1 MIISKEQRNI
11 LNEYIKNL
19 DALVENDCLDQI
31 LEEISK
37 LQLKEGFTDD
47 QEWLTP
53 FGLKLQEIYDDIYLK
68 NETVE

>member
-37 LQLKEGFTDD
+37 RQLKEGFTDD